1 MRRAVVT
8 LAKAIQRAKK
18 DGRTV
23 LTEIES
29 KQVLAA
35 AGIPVAEAQLAT
47 TAEDAG
53 KAAKKAG
60 FPVVI
65 KVVSPDITH
74 KSDVGGVRVGLESKK
89 EVISAFAE
97 MIDAV
102 RKVQPDARIEGVA
115 VQQMAPPGTEVIIGM
130 SKDPQ
135 FGPVL
140 MFGLGGVLVEVLKDV
155 AFRIVPLEPRDAR
168 QMVREIK
175 GYPVL
180 EGVRGQPPAD
190 VAALE
195 SLILKLSEFVEANPQ
210 IEELD
215 LNPVFAYSA
224 GVIAVDARIVLSRE

>member
-1 MRRAVVT
+1 MAANT
-8 LAKAIQRAKK
+8 LAKAAERAKSE
-18 DGRTV
+18 GRTV

-35 AGIPVAEAQLAT
+35 AGIPVAEAHLAT
-47 TAEDAG
+47 DAEEAA
-53 KAAKKAG
+53 KAAKKVG

-65 KVVSPDITH
+65 KIVSPDITH
-74 KSDVGGVRVGLESKK
+74 KSDVGGVRVGLGSKK
-89 EVISAFAE
+89 EVRQAYAE
-97 MIDAV
+97 MLEAV
-102 RKVQPDARIEGVA
+102 REKSAAGEDVRIEGVA
-115 VQQMAPPGTEVIIGM
+115 VQAMAPAGTEVIVGV

-135 FGPVL
+135 FGHVI

-155 AFRIVPLEPRDAR
+155 AFRIVPLERRDAR
-168 QMVREIK
+168 QIVREIK

-180 EGVRGQPPAD
+180 EGVRGQAPAD

-215 LNPVFAYSA
+215 LNPVFVYAD
-224 GVIAVDARIVLSRE
+224 GLIAVDARIVVS

>member
-1 MRRAVVT
+1 
-8 LAKAIQRAKK
+8 
-18 DGRTV
+18 V

-35 AGIPVAEAQLAT
+35 AGIPVAVAHLAT
-47 TAEDAG
+47 DADEAV

-65 KVVSPDITH
+65 KIVSPDITH

-89 EVISAFAE
+89 EVKQAYEE
-97 MIDAV
+97 MLQAV
-102 RKVQPDARIEGVA
+102 QAKQPDARIEGVA
-115 VQQMAPPGTEVIIGM
+115 VQAMAPAGTEVIVGV

-135 FGPVL
+135 FGHVI

-155 AFRIVPLEPRDAR
+155 AFRIVPLEARDAR
-168 QMVREIK
+168 QIVREIK

-210 IEELD
+210 VEELD
-215 LNPVFAYSA
+215 LNPVFVYAD
-224 GVIAVDARIVLSRE
+224 GVIAVDARIVIS

>member
-1 MRRAVVT
+1 MAANT
-8 LAKAIQRAKK
+8 LAKAAERAKSE
-18 DGRTV
+18 GRTV

-35 AGIPVAEAQLAT
+35 AGIPVAEAHLAT
-47 TAEDAG
+47 DAEEAA
-53 KAAKKAG
+53 KAAKKVG

-65 KVVSPDITH
+65 KIVSPDITH
-74 KSDVGGVRVGLESKK
+74 KSDVGGVRVGLGSKK
-89 EVISAFAE
+89 EVRQAYAE
-97 MIDAV
+97 MLEAV
-102 RKVQPDARIEGVA
+102 REKSAAGEDVRIEGVA
-115 VQQMAPPGTEVIIGM
+115 VQAMAPAGTEVIVGV

-135 FGPVL
+135 FGHVI

-155 AFRIVPLEPRDAR
+155 AFRIVPLERRDAR
-168 QMVREIK
+168 QIVREIK

-180 EGVRGQPPAD
+180 EGVRGQAPAD

-215 LNPVFAYSA
+215 LNPVFVYAD
-224 GVIAVDARIVLSRE
+224 GVIAVDARIVVS

>member
-1 MRRAVVT
+1 MAANT
-8 LAKAIQRAKK
+8 LAKAAERAKSE
-18 DGRTV
+18 GRTV

-35 AGIPVAEAQLAT
+35 AGIPVAEAHLAT
-47 TAEDAG
+47 DAEEAA
-53 KAAKKAG
+53 KAAKKVG

-65 KVVSPDITH
+65 KIVSPDITH
-74 KSDVGGVRVGLESKK
+74 KSDVGGVRVGLGSKK
-89 EVISAFAE
+89 EVRQAYAE
-97 MIDAV
+97 MLEAV
-102 RKVQPDARIEGVA
+102 REKSAAGGDARIEGVA
-115 VQQMAPPGTEVIIGM
+115 VQAMAPAGTEVIVGV

-135 FGPVL
+135 FGHVI

-155 AFRIVPLEPRDAR
+155 AFRIVPLERRDAR
-168 QMVREIK
+168 QIVREIK

-180 EGVRGQPPAD
+180 EGVRGQAPAD

-215 LNPVFAYSA
+215 LNPVFVYAD
-224 GVIAVDARIVLSRE
+224 GLIAVDARIVVS

>member
-1 MRRAVVT
+1 M
-8 LAKAIQRAKK
+8 
-18 DGRTV
+18 

-29 KQVLAA
+29 KEALAA
-35 AGIPVAEAQLAT
+35 AGIPVAMAHLAT
-47 TAEDAG
+47 DAEEAA
-53 KAAKKAG
+53 KLAKKAG

-65 KVVSPDITH
+65 KIVSPDITH

-89 EVISAFAE
+89 DVKQAYEE
-97 MIDAV
+97 MMEAV
-102 RKVQPDARIEGVA
+102 RANEPDARIKGVA
-115 VQQMAPPGTEVIIGM
+115 VQAMAPAGTEVIVGV

-135 FGPVL
+135 FGHVI

-155 AFRIVPLEPRDAR
+155 AFRIVPLEARDAR
-168 QMVREIK
+168 QIVREIK

-210 IEELD
+210 VEELD
-215 LNPVFAYSA
+215 LNPVFVYAD
-224 GVIAVDARIVLSRE
+224 GVIAVDARIVIS